1 MKNLKIVLAFMML
14 ATFIVS
20 CDDDGGTS
28 SVDLAEGAIPNFT
41 FSDTH
46 PTIIDLNV
54 VSAGTHMEFGYTV
67 DVFQGNVASADVVGF
82 YKTTSGDV
90 YGPVTFETGVTTFPA
105 SFTITTNEIIAAFS
119 ELNDLSDFNL
129 ADELVLT
136 TIFQLT
142 DGRELKL
149 WDDEGNRL
157 YGSDIHTSAFYKV
170 VASYPVGCPL
180 NGKFTGDYKVTLT
193 SDGSG
198 FGPFSDAE
206 FTATLKET
214 SQTLRT
220 FSVAYLPA
228 VGPFNTNVSLE
239 FVCDKVLISGDSG
252 VGCGGGAITFG
263 STDGGAPI
271 NFDEDEDN
279 FSITFTDLLT
289 DGGCGV
295 GAVDATLTFEKI

>member
-28 SVDLAEGAIPNFT
+28 RVDLQEGAIPNFT
-41 FSDTH
+41 YTDTY

-54 VSAGTHMEFGYTV
+54 VSVGTHMEFGYTV
-67 DVFQGNVASADVVGF
+67 DVFQGNVASAEVVGF
-82 YKTTSGDV
+82 YKTAGGDL
-90 YGPVTFETGVTTFPA
+90 YGPVTFESDITTFPA
-105 SFTITTNEIIAAFS
+105 DFTLTTNEIIAAFA

-136 TIFQLT
+136 TNFLLT

-149 WDDEGNRL
+149 WNDDGTRL
-157 YGSDIHTSAFYKV
+157 YGSDILSSVFYNV

-193 SDGSG
+193 GDSSG
-198 FGPFSDAE
+198 FGPFSATE
-206 FTATLKET
+206 FTANLKET

-220 FSVAYLPA
+220 FSFNYLPGIGGFDMDA
-228 VGPFNTNVSLE
+228 SLE
-239 FVCDKVLISGDSG
+239 FVCDRVLLNGDLG
-252 VGCGGGAITFG
+252 LGCGGGTITFG
-263 STDGGAPI
+263 STDGGTPI
-271 NFDEDEDN
+271 DFDEDEGG
-279 FSITFTDLLT
+279 FSITFTDMLT

-295 GAVDATLTFEKI
+295 GSVESTLTFEKI